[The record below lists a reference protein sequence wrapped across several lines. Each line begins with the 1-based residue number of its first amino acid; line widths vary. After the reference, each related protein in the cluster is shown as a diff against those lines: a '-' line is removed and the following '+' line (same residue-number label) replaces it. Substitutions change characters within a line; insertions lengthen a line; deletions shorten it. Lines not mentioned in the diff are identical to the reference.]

1 MVTGGK
7 LRERKTDR
15 CSGGRMDPQGALP
28 RPKKVFKWEDK
39 PRLLREILSTGHLP
53 FVAKYHEGDLTKYI
67 KTWRRPVTDGEDSIL
82 HFVDTKTHQ
91 MVVCRK
97 MVWDRRSG
105 EYVAANKRSEIRSSV
120 RG

>member
-67 KTWRRPVTDGEDSIL
+67 KTWRRPVTDGEDSRLIKWSSVERWCGTGSPASTWRPTRGL
-82 HFVDTKTHQ
+82 
-91 MVVCRK
+91 
-97 MVWDRRSG
+97 RSG
-105 EYVAANKRSEIRSSV
+105 PL
-120 RG
+120 